1 MTNFWSL
8 SSDTRV
14 NFVDFK
20 RNPQFGFVNKRFKYF
35 YTVTATNFITLP
47 EEKQVRKLGEFFDI
61 LRVIEK
67 RIHIIFSRK
76 MLPVPIEGVI
86 TDMPIIQIQ
95 ISSQEPLDDIFDRLK
110 FEYSIDEEH
119 TSYEISKEHLRH
131 FRIPNKIGPDAYGKC
146 MTLYSVPASLPSA
159 WIHSIFSA
167 CDTVDIYITPITQD
181 KAIKI
186 MDSKSKM
193 LYELAGKSPKTLE
206 EYKKVDAIKTA
217 LQKSQTSLFHVTVNC
232 TLVGPTMR
240 GLKKAAKDFRNNA
253 SITGGKFTSTPS
265 KQAAMID
272 GWGARLSMDIGST
285 AILYAFVSADMLEV
299 PNGVVLGINVNTGAP
314 VIYDP
319 AKRTN
324 YNFAIIGKSGSGKS
338 FTVKILLKRLIE
350 KYPDCFCFVIDPM
363 GEYYSIASYLGL
375 DAIQITESK
384 EFGFDPFNMLE
395 PLDAVDI
402 LGQATKAPPE
412 VIKLWRSLLAKDIKN
427 ISDLYDSSDENA
439 QRYLVDLVK
448 GPLSTIMKGEPQM
461 SDKIIISMKG
471 TGTEEHTVLI
481 LLMALNKAWKRITEL
496 PPTKQKILLIDEG
509 WMLFKMQGA
518 EKYIDMI
525 VRMGRKLNVKF
536 LFVSQKVEDLAN
548 EKGGYGRIIDN
559 IETKVLMLMEEDAAA
574 KAGKILQL
582 SPHEVD
588 QTTSFDVGHGIFIT
602 KKHRLHV
609 KFEATPEEKKTH
621 FNTAPETENPS
632 EQ

>member
-1 MTNFWSL
+1 MNL
-8 SSDTRV
+8 
-14 NFVDFK
+14 
-20 RNPQFGFVNKRFKYF
+20 KRFKYF

-67 RIHIIFSRK
+67 EIHIIFSRK

-95 ISSQEPLDDIFDRLK
+95 MSSQEPLDDIFDRLK

-119 TSYEISKEHLRH
+119 ASYEISKEHLRH
-131 FRIPNKIGPDAYGKC
+131 FRIPNKTGPDAYGKC
-146 MTLYSVPASLPSA
+146 MTLYSVPSSLPSA

-167 CDTVDIYITPITQD
+167 CSRIDIYITPITQD

-193 LYELAGKSPKTLE
+193 LYELATRSKKILE
-206 EYKKVDAIKTA
+206 ECQKVDAIKTA
-217 LQKSQTSLFHVTVNC
+217 LQKSQTSLFHVAVNC
-232 TLVGPTMR
+232 TIIGPTMR
-240 GLKKAAKDFRNNA
+240 EMKKAVKDFRKNA
-253 SITGGKFTSTPS
+253 SIAGGRFTSTPS
-265 KQAAMID
+265 KQAAMIN

-363 GEYYSIASYLGL
+363 GEYYKIASYLGL

-412 VIKLWRSLLAKDIKN
+412 VIKLWRSLLAQNIKN
-427 ISDLYDSSDENA
+427 ISELYESSDENA

-481 LLMALNKAWKRITEL
+481 LLMALSKAWKRITEL
-496 PPTKQKILLIDEG
+496 LPTKKKILLIDEG

-525 VRMGRKLNVKF
+525 VRMGRKLNVTF
-536 LFVSQKVEDLAN
+536 IFVSQKVEDLAN

-582 SPHEVD
+582 SLHEVD
-588 QTTSFDVGHGIFIT
+588 QITSFDVGNGIFIT

-609 KFEATPEEKKTH
+609 KFEATPEEKEIH